1 MGGAEAEGPVAAYAE
16 QHLLR
21 LHPRQQH
28 AHVYVG
34 VTNSLESRAIQH
46 KQKVIPGYTSRY
58 NITRLLYFEEF
69 GDIRD
74 AIAREKQLKGWRRAR
89 KLELI
94 RSMNPRLRDLAEDW
108 M

>member
-1 MGGAEAEGPVAAYAE
+1 VGLRPKDVALPMPKNTYF
-16 QHLLR
+16 
-21 LHPRQQH
+21 
-28 AHVYVG
+28 VYILANNTLMLYIG
-34 VTNSLESRAIQH
+34 VTNSLESRVVQH
-46 KQKVIPGYTSRY
+46 KQKLVAGYTSRY

-89 KLELI
+89 KLDLA